1 MKLTKSKLKEIIREV
16 ISEEKAG
23 EYGMAFAQWVVVKDS
38 NGDMWNYNPK
48 KKELEPFGGARGRK
62 TMKLSQIDDKK
73 FVQSLKKIKL

>member
-23 EYGMAFAQWVVVKDS
+23 EHGMAFAQYVVVKDS
-38 NGDMWNYNPK
+38 KGKIFNYNPK
-48 KKELEPFGGARGRK
+48 KKELEPFGGGK
-62 TMKLSQIDDKK
+62 KMKLSQIDDKK